1 MAREV
6 KRLLVVSHVVHYLH
20 DGVLSAYGPYA
31 REIDIWAD
39 LFPEVIIASPCRREP
54 PPFDAIPFT
63 RSNIRI
69 VPQFETGGDDW
80 RSKFEQALMLPA
92 HALRLSKALWQADA
106 VHVRCPGNLGL
117 MGAALAPLF
126 SSRLVAKYAG
136 QWNGYSNEPLTVKI
150 QRSVLSSRWW
160 RGPVTVYGEW
170 PEQPPH
176 VIPFFTSM
184 METSQV
190 ERAAQVAANKTLDSP
205 LRVLFSGRLVSAK
218 RVPALLEGISFAV
231 QQGVALEA
239 VIVGDGPTRAALEA
253 QARTLGIGS
262 QVRFTGALPFEEAIQ
277 WYEWAHCLVL
287 PSKHSE
293 GWPKVVAEAMC
304 YGLICI
310 AVDHGQVPAM
320 LKGRGLLLPTGTGQ
334 EIGEALSDI
343 AAAPEKYTAMMRD
356 AARWSKQFSLE
367 GLRDALSTLLTK
379 QWNLPQ
385 HALQSRLTAVKTPAA
400 SASST

>member
-6 KRLLVVSHVVHYLH
+6 KKLLVVSHVVHYLH
-20 DGVLSAYGPYA
+20 EGILSAYGPYA

-39 LFPEVIIASPCRREP
+39 LFPEVLIASPCRRES

-63 RSNIRI
+63 RNNIRI
-69 VPQFETGGDDW
+69 IPQFETGGDDW
-80 RSKFEQALMLPA
+80 RAKFEQALMLPA

-117 MGAALAPLF
+117 MGTALAPLF

-136 QWNGYSNEPLTVKI
+136 QWNGYANEPLTVKL
-150 QRSVLSSRWW
+150 QRSLLSSRWW

-170 PEQPPH
+170 PQQPPH

-184 METSQV
+184 MEATQV
-190 ERAAQVAANKTLDSP
+190 ERATRVAANKTLATP

-218 RVPALLEGISFAV
+218 RVPAFLEGISIAV
-231 QQGVALEA
+231 RQGVALEA
-239 VIVGDGPTRAALEA
+239 VIVGDGPDREALEE
-253 QARTLGIGS
+253 QARKLGVDE
-262 QVRFTGALPFEEAIQ
+262 QVKFTGALPFEEAIQ

-304 YGLICI
+304 YGVICI
-310 AVDHGQVPAM
+310 AVNHGQVPAM
-320 LKGRGLLLPTGTGQ
+320 VKGRGILLSQGSGQ
-334 EIGEALSDI
+334 EIGEALINI
-343 AAAPEKYTAMMRD
+343 AAEPAKYTTMMRE
-356 AARWSKQFSLE
+356 AAQWAKQFSLE
-367 GLRDALSTLLTK
+367 GLRKALSALLTQ
-379 QWNLPQ
+379 QWNLPSD
-385 HALQSRLTAVKTPAA
+385 LLSKC
-400 SASST
+400 